1 MRAPVLHGYRDMTYD
16 EVPDPHPGPGQA
28 HIRIHLCGICGSD
41 VHRYDNPDQQ
51 DDQIMGHEFVGTVIE
66 LGEGAQG
73 PAIGSRVI
81 EAMNDAC
88 GGCAFC
94 NRGEAYLCHQHY
106 ILESQQGIDVHGRG
120 RVVTGGYGEYVA
132 LEASR
137 LMAVPEDMTD
147 HAAAS
152 VEAAA
157 VGYHAVKHSGI
168 SLGDT
173 AVVFGGGPIGLYTMQ
188 CAREAGAT
196 RVITVEPVAARQ
208 RAARELGV
216 DEVVDP
222 SQSDDVVAELKDL
235 TQGGPDIVFE
245 AAGVPVTTQ
254 QAIETVRPN
263 GRVGLVGVTLKPA
276 TIHQATWVRK
286 NLQVRTS
293 LAFSR
298 EDFPSII
305 QLFRKQRV
313 RAEPLI
319 TSVVPA
325 SETTAAFDRLLEPN
339 EEIKIL
345 VEPAHD

>member
-1 MRAPVLHGYRDMTYD
+1 M
-16 EVPDPHPGPGQA
+16 
-28 HIRIHLCGICGSD
+28 
-41 VHRYDNPDQQ
+41 
-51 DDQIMGHEFVGTVIE
+51 
-66 LGEGAQG
+66 
-73 PAIGSRVI
+73 
-81 EAMNDAC
+81 
-88 GGCAFC
+88 
-94 NRGEAYLCHQHY
+94 
-106 ILESQQGIDVHGRG
+106 
-120 RVVTGGYGEYVA
+120 
-132 LEASR
+132 
-137 LMAVPEDMTD
+137 
-147 HAAAS
+147 
-152 VEAAA
+152 
-157 VGYHAVKHSGI
+157 
-168 SLGDT
+168 
-173 AVVFGGGPIGLYTMQ
+173 
-188 CAREAGAT
+188 
-196 RVITVEPVAARQ
+196 
-208 RAARELGV
+208 GV
-216 DEVVDP
+216 DKVVDP
-222 SQSDDVVAELKDL
+222 SKSDDVVAELKEL